1 MSMKD
6 ITEIVSLCI
15 SLLIPIIGFVT
26 ALIKVIKDR
35 NWNLLKSALCDF
47 VIKAEELVGHTGEEK
62 KNAVLQWAQEFCQ
75 KENIKFDADQV
86 SGAIEKLIDVSKKVN
101 KRNESNEQISQ
112 NAQPVSQTD
121 RK

>member
-6 ITEIVSLCI
+6 ITEIVSLSI

-47 VIKAEELVGHTGEEK
+47 VIQAEELVGRTGEEK
-62 KNAVLQWAQEFCQ
+62 KSAVLQWAQEFCR

-101 KRNESNEQISQ
+101 KRDATKSEQ
-112 NAQPVSQTD
+112 AGQTD
-121 RK
+121 QPAQTEKK

>member
-47 VIKAEELVGHTGEEK
+47 VIKAEELVGQTGEQK

-101 KRNESNEQISQ
+101 KRGSSTGQE
-112 NAQPVSQTD
+112 QTD
-121 RK
+121 IK